1 MNRENTLA
9 SNMRGISSN
18 VNICRFIAALLVII
32 CHAYPLTQNKNDLL
46 YSYTNGQCNWGGMAI
61 VVLFFFS
68 GLYVTKSMMKRSNV
82 GEYMKAR
89 CIRIFPPLIL
99 TVLLCV
105 FVLGPIVTTLSVGE
119 YFATPATYLY
129 MLNGIMLP
137 VHNLPGVFTNS
148 IYAATVNGP
157 LWTMPIEFACYV
169 ALLIFY
175 KIYEKL
181 GKKNWVLIAIAG
193 VIGVGCCGLYF
204 FVTSYMPGATI
215 LVSAIRPTIAFFMG
229 VAYFVFK
236 DRIVLDYRLGLL
248 ALVLVA
254 LAGMTPF
261 FSVALVLLLPYAVT
275 SLTLGTKQIC
285 KNAKIF
291 ELSYE
296 MYLVGWPIQQV
307 LICVLQWTSTPWMN
321 FLVTIPIDLA
331 VSWVIFQIS
340 EKPLRK

>member
-9 SNMRGISSN
+9 RNMRGISSN

-32 CHAYPLTQNKNDLL
+32 CHAYPLTQNSNDYL
-46 YSYTNGQCNWGGMAI
+46 YRYTNGQCNWGGMAI

-68 GLYVTKSMMKRSNV
+68 GLYVTKSMVKRSGV

-105 FVLGPIVTTLSVGE
+105 FALGPIVTTLSIGE
-119 YFATPATYLY
+119 YFTTLSTYLY
-129 MLNGIMLP
+129 LLNGIMLP
-137 VHNLPGVFTNS
+137 VHNLPGVFANS
-148 IYAATVNGP
+148 VYAATVNGP
-157 LWTMPIEFACYV
+157 LWTMPIEFACYI

-181 GKKNWVLIAIAG
+181 GKKKWVLATIAI
-193 VIGVGCCGLYF
+193 VIGVGCAGLYF
-204 FVTSYMPGATI
+204 FVTYYMPGATI
-215 LVSAIRPTIAFFMG
+215 LISAIRPSIAFFMG

-236 DRIVLDYRLGLL
+236 DKIVLDYRLGLL
-248 ALVLVA
+248 AIVLVA
-254 LAGMTPF
+254 LAGMTPL
-261 FSVALVLLLPYAVT
+261 FSVALILLLPYAAI
-275 SLTLGTKQIC
+275 SLTLGTRQIF
-285 KNAKIF
+285 KNGKIF

-307 LICVLQWTSTPWMN
+307 LICVLHWTSTPWMN

-331 VSWVIFQIS
+331 ISWVVFQIS